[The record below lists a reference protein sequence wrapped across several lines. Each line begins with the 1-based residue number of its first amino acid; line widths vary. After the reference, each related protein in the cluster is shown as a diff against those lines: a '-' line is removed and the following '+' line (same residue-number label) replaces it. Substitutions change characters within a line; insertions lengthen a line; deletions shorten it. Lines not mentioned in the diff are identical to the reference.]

1 MYCFDT
7 DILSAV
13 LRRDP
18 PLRLIRRLAV
28 TPPSQQFTTSITYG
42 EMIYG
47 AAKRGSTALAD
58 RIRALLHHAVTVL
71 PFDDAAAERYGHL
84 RAGLEADGMPLAE
97 PDLRIAAIALSR
109 SLTLVTANTR
119 HFDRI
124 TGLTLENWLAP
135 GRDRPGHRG
144 RRQVQLTP
152 VDLGSS
158 YTSIL
163 RTSSVVWCRETRV
176 V

>member
-28 TPPSQQFTTSITYG
+28 TPPAQQFTTSITYG

-47 AAKRGSTALAD
+47 AAKRGSAALAD

-71 PFDDAAAERYGHL
+71 PFDAAAAERYGHL

-135 GRDRPGHRG
+135 GRTDPDIT
-144 RRQVQLTP
+144 VDDTP
-152 VDLGSS
+152 PS
-158 YTSIL
+158 
-163 RTSSVVWCRETRV
+163 
-176 V
+176 

>member
-7 DILSAV
+7 DTLSAV

-28 TPPSQQFTTSITYG
+28 TPLSQQFTTSITYG

-47 AAKRGSTALAD
+47 AAKRKSVSLAD
-58 RIRALLHHAVTVL
+58 RIRAMLLHAITIV

-84 RAGLEADGMPLAE
+84 RASLEADGMALAE

-109 SLTLVTANTR
+109 SFTLVTANTG
-119 HFDRI
+119 HFKRVP
-124 TGLTLENWLAP
+124 GLTLENWLPPGPPAP
-135 GRDRPGHRG
+135 GP
-144 RRQVQLTP
+144 
-152 VDLGSS
+152 
-158 YTSIL
+158 
-163 RTSSVVWCRETRV
+163 RT
-176 V
+176 